1 MTNFVKKNYSRK
13 LKFLSIKS
21 TIRKLRMEKITF
33 LDEAVFVLEN
43 GANSTLAFSSTI
55 SPEAGVEGYISQV
68 SVFIFTKIKTS

>member
-1 MTNFVKKNYSRK
+1 
-13 LKFLSIKS
+13 
-21 TIRKLRMEKITF
+21 MEKITF